1 MRKRLILNDIRK
13 NRLFTAATVAF
24 MTVSAMLFALTVL
37 LSVSLLSSIQ
47 TLMEQAETPDFLQMH
62 AGTVKEEEIS
72 AFAEAHPEVEDWQ
85 VMPFLNLENSKISL
99 GEHSLADS
107 TQDNGLS
114 VQGQSFDYLVDLT
127 NELPKVWPGEVF
139 APICYRAQYEL
150 APGDVMQIGNRKFT
164 IAGFIRDSQ
173 MNSMMASSKR
183 FLVNEADYESMQKE
197 GTEEYL
203 IEFRLHEGTDTGVFE
218 NAYKEAGLPDNGPAV
233 TKPLIRMMNAL
244 SDGMMILVILLV
256 SVVADPNGKG
266 TKGNG
271 NAPGDRHGKGSDPWT
286 LVCKVCGVFRGG
298 SIDWSSSDRSGT
310 KAADRTD
317 AGIVWRRGD
326 RWLDHIRSGTRGAAG
341 RGDPASCDTA
351 YFKKNGKTAGAFLSV

>member
-85 VMPFLNLENSKISL
+85 VMPFLNMENSKTSL

-114 VQGQSFDYLVDLT
+114 VQGRSFDYLVDLT
-127 NELPKVWPGEVF
+127 NELPQIQPGEVF
-139 APICYRAQYEL
+139 VPICYRAQYEL
-150 APGDVMQIGNRKFT
+150 APGDTMQIGNRKFT

-183 FLVNEADYESMQKE
+183 FLVNEADYESMRKE

-203 IEFRLHEGTDTGVFE
+203 IEFRLH
-218 NAYKEAGLPDNGPAV
+218 
-233 TKPLIRMMNAL
+233 
-244 SDGMMILVILLV
+244 
-256 SVVADPNGKG
+256 GKG

-271 NAPGDRHGKGSDPWT
+271 DAPGDRHGKGADPGT
-286 LVCKVCGVFRGG
+286 LVCKVCGAFCGG
-298 SIDWSSSDRSGT
+298 SIDWSSSDRSGA
-310 KAADRTD
+310 KAADRAD

-326 RWLDHIRSGTRGAAG
+326 RCLDHIRSGTRGAAG
-341 RGDPASCDTA
+341 RGDFASCDTA